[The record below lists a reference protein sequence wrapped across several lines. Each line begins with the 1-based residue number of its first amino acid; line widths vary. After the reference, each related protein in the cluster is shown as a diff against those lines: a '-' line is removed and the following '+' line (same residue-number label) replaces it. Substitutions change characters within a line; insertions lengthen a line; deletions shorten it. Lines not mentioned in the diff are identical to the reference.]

1 MSGPCIVAFSTYILN
16 QKLRQS
22 RPDDDGGMGRH
33 AESVAPTAVPPLS
46 AAFPSPHGYSKAG
59 RAAMEGRKVTPR
71 RWHRRRCPPYQ
82 RLSHHLTT
90 LNTGSEHRAQQ
101 QASPTGMY
109 AFRAAHPL
117 GAGLAK
123 NSLLILHTPVG
134 STRSRVSTRSSR
146 GSSQGRDTYP
156 APSGCPA
163 SARVKVELERGPGLT
178 TGK

>member
-1 MSGPCIVAFSTYILN
+1 MLCPCIVAFSTYILN
-16 QKLRQS
+16 QKPRQS
-22 RPDDDGGMGRH
+22 RPDGDGGMGRH

-46 AAFPSPHGYSKAG
+46 AAFPSPHGYCRAG
-59 RAAMEGRKVTPR
+59 RAAMEGWKDTPR

-90 LNTGSEHRAQQ
+90 LNTCNKRSAQQ

-109 AFRAAHPL
+109 AFGAPHPL

-123 NSLLILHTPVG
+123 NLSLILHTPVG

-163 SARVKVELERGPGLT
+163 SARHKAELVRGPGLT
-178 TGK
+178 TGE